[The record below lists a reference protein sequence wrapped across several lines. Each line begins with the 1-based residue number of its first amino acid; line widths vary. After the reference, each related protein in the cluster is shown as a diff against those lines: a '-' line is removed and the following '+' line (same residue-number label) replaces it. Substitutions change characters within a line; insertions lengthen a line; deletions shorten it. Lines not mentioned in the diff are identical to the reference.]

1 MTIKTHGRMM
11 TNKTIGADQLA
22 VSDYGTDNQAL
33 VTDGEGSIRWAT
45 VGVGGS
51 VGSSTYVEDIKVGN
65 GVLTKFQNSRRF
77 RFLENIFK
85 ITLKTK
91 I

>member
-11 TNKTIGADQLA
+11 THKTIGADQLA

-33 VTDGEGSIRWAT
+33 VTDGQGTIRWAT

-51 VGSSTYVEDIKVGN
+51 VGSSTYVENIFAGDDDK
-65 GVLTKFQNSRRF
+65 TKFQM
-77 RFLENIFK
+77 
-85 ITLKTK
+85 TATAAP
-91 I
+91 

>member
-33 VTDGEGSIRWAT
+33 VTDGAGSIRWAT
-45 VGVGGS
+45 VGIGGS
-51 VGSSTYVEDIKVGN
+51 VGSSTYVEEPTLPPIYFIK
-65 GVLTKFQNSRRF
+65 F
-77 RFLENIFK
+77 RSWYWCGW
-85 ITLKTK
+85 
-91 I
+91 

>member
-33 VTDGEGSIRWAT
+33 VTDGAGSIRWAT
-45 VGVGGS
+45 VGIGGS
-51 VGSSTYVEDIKVGN
+51 VGSSTYVE
-65 GVLTKFQNSRRF
+65 
-77 RFLENIFK
+77 NIFAGDDS
-85 ITLKTK
+85 
-91 I
+91 

>member
-33 VTDGEGSIRWAT
+33 VTDGAGSIRWAT
-45 VGVGGS
+45 VGGGAVGVGGA
-51 VGSSTYVEDIKVGN
+51 GGLYIKEY
-65 GVLTKFQNSRRF
+65 R
-77 RFLENIFK
+77 
-85 ITLKTK
+85 
-91 I
+91 